1 MFKKILFATSATE
14 ACDHAAR
21 VAFDMAQ
28 RYNAEI
34 HVFHVLGIPTRGYS
48 QMVVDVTTGEEIT
61 LDDNY
66 RDLVRE
72 EIRTYYDHQ
81 IEKTENWSIDVTTG
95 LPHREILRIARDLKP
110 DIIVMGGS
118 TGASGAYAHQKN
130 VTGSTYQRVAGV
142 ARCPVMVIN
151 RPAASFW
158 GGFSNVLFATD
169 FSNAANR
176 AFDFAFTLVKELQCE
191 FHIFHALDI
200 TKSKDITDFQINTSH
215 TQDTIE
221 DEIRKAGEQLRFKY
235 ASRLGDFKNYAMEV
249 WEGIPFVEIVKYG
262 REHHADLIV
271 MAHNTRKPEV
281 NIGGNETEAAIGS
294 VAEQVILRANCPVIT
309 INRSVGKA

>member
-28 RYNAEI
+28 RYNAHI
-34 HVFHVLGIPTRGYS
+34 DVFHVLGIPTRGYS
-48 QMVVDVTTGEEIT
+48 QVVVDVTTGDEVT

-66 RDLVRE
+66 RDLVKE

-81 IEKTENWSIDVTTG
+81 IEKTENWSIDVAIG
-95 LPHREILRIARDLKP
+95 LPHREILRIARNIKP

-118 TGASGAYAHQKN
+118 TCASGSYAAKKI
-130 VTGSTYQRVAGV
+130 VTGSTFQRVAKA

-158 GGFSNVLFATD
+158 GGFSNVVFGTD
-169 FSNAANR
+169 FSGAADI
-176 AFDFAFTLVKELQCE
+176 AFDFSLKLVSELNCE
-191 FHIFHALDI
+191 LHLFHALDI
-200 TKSKDITDFQINTSH
+200 TRFQMNNFQ
-215 TQDTIE
+215 TQDFIE
-221 DEIRKAGEQLRFKY
+221 DQIRKASQQLR
-235 ASRLGDFKNYAMEV
+235 SRYISKMKAFRHYNMEV

-262 REHHADLIV
+262 REKHADLIV
-271 MAHNTRKPEV
+271 MAHNTRR
-281 NIGGNETEAAIGS
+281 TEDDEASELSIGS
-294 VAEQVILRANCPVIT
+294 VAEQVVLRANCPVIS
-309 INRSVGKA
+309 INRSVGRE